1 MFSVKGSELMS
12 VELTELPD
20 YPALQQ
26 LARALWHNGSV
37 RGAAVLVGA
46 GFSKNADCA
55 GRDTASPPLWGELL
69 RDMALQLYPRLSA
82 TDLAARLANPLRLA
96 EEYKI
101 YFGQA
106 VLDDFLRTRLPDRA
120 WQPGY
125 LHGELLGL
133 PWADV
138 LTTNWDTLLERAAV
152 KSDDYVF
159 ETVRFEA
166 DLPHARAPRII
177 KLHGTLGDAG
187 TLIFTEEDYRTYP
200 AKHAAFVNVA
210 RQVFIEND
218 LCLLGFS
225 GDDPN
230 YLQWAGWVRD
240 QLGDAARRIYLV
252 GCLDLAPAA
261 RKFLE
266 ARNIAPIDLALAVA
280 ECPKEARHTE
290 ATQLFLSAM
299 RDAKP
304 RPLHK
309 WHMVSAQQYGLV
321 SYGASA
327 HERARKD
334 DAFAAEALQK
344 LVVGLKKDRLDY
356 PGWLLCPHQYRRHHF
371 LDGDLPWLFR
381 PEVLKRLTLAT
392 RAELLEEILWRQ
404 TTALQLPSP
413 LLRVALADFL
423 ADPQSRHFA
432 RQRQSFAIALLRHAR
447 CTCDAKQFEAWR
459 ALLESEAEI
468 SSTEHLEL
476 QYQQCLWA
484 RDRLDLDTLTS
495 DLAKWEVTD
504 PVWKLRRAALYC
516 EVGQYTLAGRLIQEA
531 ATELDQQFRLNRT
544 SLWIKSCLGWAQ
556 WLFSIATSYNW
567 RRPQNEVRLRE
578 FRDLA
583 IDPYDEIRHLSDEAT
598 QACAKQRAE
607 EVEVIPLFGAGHY
620 RLGAS
625 KVRPSVGPT
634 DWDAR
639 HEMDLLME
647 VVGIPLRIHDG
658 SICAGAAIEVAQ
670 IHHDYG
676 LEWYAWLLRALNV
689 PDGAVFLRYFS
700 RVALAQ
706 ISEAA
711 SRDFIAVI
719 DRLIQFWLKRL
730 RQTENDAA
738 SEDRG
743 CATNAL
749 RLYFKIQAC
758 LTVRMTSD
766 QAADMFHKA
775 LGYAINEVKGY
786 YWILESI
793 KELVTYAA
801 EAVSP
806 AQRGTLALSAIEFPL
821 VAEVGAEE
829 RVWPDPLT
837 PIWGATPARSP
848 TDLGWAQRIQ
858 QLIDAASKEDTLRK
872 DAVHRLTYLS
882 LRGVLTALES
892 QAFAEALWGKLD
904 RPDGQDALPAGIHLY
919 RSLLIK
925 LPAPAGIDVKAR
937 VQRRLQTLRITST
950 TSAEA
955 LRNSQLMQV
964 RVNELAELRVAQQ
977 FGLPLTPARAT
988 GDFDKLVSWQCESTD
1003 PSGPFDGFI
1012 QHHVERL
1019 FVLNGEILGS
1029 RVVPAMRAPQRT
1041 VDRGKAL
1048 LRFIEDTGTWSALEA
1063 LPYFLSVAQLRGEI
1077 ESVLRRNLVSPEPQ
1091 RAGRAALA
1099 LTLWGQLRKRKR
1111 APALPH
1117 PVIESLLTAVES
1129 GQERGMPMRL
1139 RAARALF
1146 VDEFITVAEAK
1157 RLVGALK
1164 DLATIAD
1171 YKNVPLDSHAA
1182 VAVSLIRAECVRLSE
1197 ALRVRGIV
1205 DPILATWLDAI
1216 QNDPLPEVRYAL
1228 CEAT

>member
-1 MFSVKGSELMS
+1 MS
-12 VELTELPD
+12 VELTEIPD

-46 GFSKNADCA
+46 GFSKSAECA

-106 VLDDFLRTRLPDRA
+106 ALDDFLRTRLPDHA
-120 WQPGY
+120 WQPGR

-138 LTTNWDTLLERAAV
+138 LTTNWDTLLERAAM
-152 KSDDYVF
+152 KADDYVF

-225 GDDPN
+225 GEDPN

-266 ARNIAPIDLALAVA
+266 ARNIAPIDLALAVS
-280 ECPKEARHTE
+280 ECTKETRHTG
-290 ATQLFLSAM
+290 ATRLFLNAM

-304 RPLHK
+304 RPLHQ
-309 WHMVSAQQYGLV
+309 WHLVSSQEYGLGSHGV
-321 SYGASA
+321 GA

-334 DAFAAEALQK
+334 DAFAAEALQR
-344 LVVGLKKDRLDY
+344 LVDGLKEDRRSY
-356 PGWLLCPHQYRRHHF
+356 PGWLLCPHKYRRHHF
-371 LDGDLPWLFR
+371 LNGDLPWLLR
-381 PEVLKRLTLAT
+381 PEVLKRFTLAE
-392 RAELLEEILWRQ
+392 RGELLEEILWLQ
-404 TTALQLPSP
+404 TTILQLPSP
-413 LLRVALADFL
+413 PLRVALAEFL
-423 ADPQSRHFA
+423 ADPQSHHFA
-432 RQRQSFAIALLRHAR
+432 LRRQSFAVALLRLAR
-447 CTCDAKQFEAWR
+447 CTCDAKQFDAWR
-459 ALLESEAEI
+459 ALLEGEVEI
-468 SSTEHLEL
+468 GSAEHLHL
-476 QYQQCLWA
+476 QYQRCLWA
-484 RDRLDLDTLTS
+484 RDRLDLGSLAN

-504 PVWKLRRAALYC
+504 PIWKLRQAALLC
-516 EVGQYTLAGRLIQEA
+516 EIGHYTVATRLIQEA
-531 ATELDQQFRLNRT
+531 ATELDQQFRLNRA

-556 WLFSIATSYNW
+556 WLFSIATNYNW
-567 RRPQNEVRLRE
+567 RSPQNEVRLRE

-583 IDPYDEIRHLSDEAT
+583 IDPYEEIRHLSDEAT

-625 KVRPSVGPT
+625 KVRPSVSPT
-634 DWDAR
+634 QWDAR
-639 HEMDLLME
+639 HEMDFLME
-647 VVGIPLRIHDG
+647 VVGIPLRIHNG

-670 IHHDYG
+670 IHHDHS
-676 LEWYAWLLRALNV
+676 LEWYSWLLRALDL
-689 PDGAVFLRYFS
+689 PDGAAFLRYFS

-706 ISEAA
+706 ISGAA

-719 DRLIQFWLKRL
+719 DRLIQFWLQRL
-730 RQTENDAA
+730 WQTENDAT

-766 QAADMFHKA
+766 QAADMFQKA
-775 LGYAINEVKGY
+775 LGYATDEVKGY
-786 YWILESI
+786 YWILESL

-806 AQRGTLALSAIEFPL
+806 AQLGTLALLAIEFPL
-821 VAEVGAEE
+821 AAEAGAEE

-837 PIWGATPARSP
+837 PLWDATPARSP
-848 TDLGWAQRIQ
+848 NDLRWAKRIQ
-858 QLIDAASKEDTLRK
+858 QLTDAASKDGDLRK
-872 DAVHRLTYLS
+872 DAVHRLAYLS
-882 LRGVLTALES
+882 LRGVLTPPES
-892 QAFAEALWGKLD
+892 QAFGLALWGKLD
-904 RPDGQDALPAGIHLY
+904 RSDDQDALPAGIHLY
-919 RSLLIK
+919 RPLLIK
-925 LPAPAGIDVKAR
+925 LPAPAGTDVKAR
-937 VQRRLQTLRITST
+937 VQRRLQTLRITRP
-950 TSAEA
+950 TSPEA
-955 LRNSQLMQV
+955 LRNSQLVQV
-964 RVNELAELRVAQQ
+964 RFNELAELRVAQQ
-977 FGLPLTPARAT
+977 CGLRLTPTRAT
-988 GDFDKLVSWQCESTD
+988 GDFDKLVIWQREVTG
-1003 PSGPFDGFI
+1003 SGGLFDGFI

-1019 FVLNGEILGS
+1019 FVLNGEILGG
-1029 RVVPAMRAPQRT
+1029 RVVPAMPVPQRT
-1041 VDRGKAL
+1041 VDRGEAL
-1048 LRFIEDTGTWSALEA
+1048 LRFIEGTETWSALEA
-1063 LPYFLSVAQLRGEI
+1063 LPYFLSVAQLRAEI

-1091 RAGRAALA
+1091 RAGHASLA

-1117 PVIESLLTAVES
+1117 RLIESLLTAIES
-1129 GQERGMPMRL
+1129 GQERGMHMRL
-1139 RAARALF
+1139 RAARALLF
-1146 VDEFITVAEAK
+1146 DKFINATGAK

-1171 YKNVPLDSHAA
+1171 YKDIPLDSHAA
-1182 VAVSLIRAECVRLSE
+1182 VTVSLIRTECVRLAD
-1197 ALRVRGIV
+1197 ALRARGLT
-1205 DPILATWLDAI
+1205 DLILATWLDAA
-1216 QNDPLPEVRYAL
+1216 QNDPLPEVRYSL
-1228 CEAT
+1228 YTTT